1 MADLNLQHK
10 INIPFAQ
17 NGDKD
22 EIPDTSAEGRV
33 NNTDGLGVKY
43 DTPIGKGGEYYTRE
57 IINGALYK
65 VYAAV
70 KELQDLAISADF
82 PVDMT
87 KALNVLSLEHG
98 GLGANTAVGGRNN
111 LGLGELAVLD
121 TVDTNDIEDGA
132 VTQAKLASS
141 VVGNLPIGFIYMQ
154 LRGQSTP
161 DVLFKTSGK
170 WQDISSTYAGEF
182 FRAVGG
188 NSASFGS
195 KQNEG
200 LPTFNIV
207 TDRAVQGQGKVLPK
221 GEKLTSANKGLGGM
235 ASTQGYNVTSAVAI
249 GTGNTSFSQSPFPY
263 FVPNNSIYGASTH
276 VTPYNSAIRIWKKI
290 S

>member
-98 GLGANTAVGGRNN
+98 GLGANTAAGGRNN

-121 TVDTNDIEDGA
+121 TVDTDDIEDGA

-141 VVGNLPIGFIYMQ
+141 VVGNLPIGFIYFQ

-161 DVLFKTSGK
+161 DVLFGTSGK
-170 WQDISSTYAGEF
+170 WQDISSSFAGRF
-182 FRAVGG
+182 FRVAGG
-188 NSASFGS
+188 AAASFGNQ
-195 KQNEG
+195 QNGGIPNLYGIITGDEFG
-200 LPTFNIV
+200 RGITQKTGVFQKSDTNSGTDSVGGSGGPSVRLIFN
-207 TDRAVQGQGKVLPK
+207 
-221 GEKLTSANKGLGGM
+221 
-235 ASTQGYNVTSAVAI
+235 ASSYNSL
-249 GTGNTSFSQSPFPY
+249 
-263 FVPNNSIYGASTH
+263 YGAATE
-276 VTPYNSAIRIWKKI
+276 VRPINETIRIWKKI

>member
-1 MADLNLQHK
+1 M
-10 INIPFAQ
+10 
-17 NGDKD
+17 
-22 EIPDTSAEGRV
+22 
-33 NNTDGLGVKY
+33 
-43 DTPIGKGGEYYTRE
+43 
-57 IINGALYK
+57 
-65 VYAAV
+65 
-70 KELQDLAISADF
+70 
-82 PVDMT
+82 
-87 KALNVLSLEHG
+87 LSLEHG
-98 GLGANTAVGGRNN
+98 GLGANTAAGGRNN

-141 VVGNLPIGFIYMQ
+141 VVGNLPIGFIYFQ

-161 DVLFKTSGK
+161 DVLFKTKGK

-188 NSASFGS
+188 ASASFGS
-195 KQNEG
+195 KQKEG

-235 ASTQGYNVTSAVAI
+235 ASTQGYGGTSAVAI
-249 GTGNTSFSQSPFPY
+249 GIENTSFSQSPFPY

>member
-1 MADLNLQHK
+1 MANLDLKYK
-10 INIPFAQ
+10 INIPFAEK
-17 NGDKD
+17 GDRD
-22 EIPDTSAEGRV
+22 EIPDTSPDGLV

-43 DTPIGKGGEYYTRE
+43 ELEIPAGGEYYERQ
-57 IINGALYK
+57 IFNGVVHK

-70 KELQDLAISADF
+70 KELQDLAISAGF

-87 KALNVLSLEHG
+87 KALNVLSLDHG
-98 GLGANTAVGGRNN
+98 GLGANTAAGGRNN

-121 TVDTNDIEDGA
+121 TVDTDDIEDGA

-161 DVLFKTSGK
+161 DVLFNTTGK

-188 NSASFGS
+188 NSASFGVTQS
-195 KQNEG
+195 EG
-200 LPTFNIV
+200 LPNI
-207 TDRAVQGQGKVLPK
+207 A
-221 GEKLTSANKGLGGM
+221 GETSANAVGKSDSINSFGIGAFLSVVSRGSG
-235 ASTQGYNVTSAVAI
+235 SGSGENSNV
-249 GTGNTSFSQSPFPY
+249 
-263 FVPNNSIYGASTH
+263 NSVKFRFNAANANAIYGASTH
-276 VTPYNSAIRIWKKI
+276 VTPYNSAVRIWKKI